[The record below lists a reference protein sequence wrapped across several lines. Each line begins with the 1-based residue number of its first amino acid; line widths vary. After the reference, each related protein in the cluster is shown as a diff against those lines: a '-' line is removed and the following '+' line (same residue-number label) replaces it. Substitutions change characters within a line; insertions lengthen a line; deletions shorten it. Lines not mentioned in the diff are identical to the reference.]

1 MRNVKELQIGL
12 EGVVCFNG
20 WGHVSPIFAVREIVS
35 THNVLNNNEL
45 LMNLWV
51 SCAVCAVWVK
61 LGW

>member
-1 MRNVKELQIGL
+1 MRNVKELQTGL

-35 THNVLNNNEL
+35 THNVLNNEL
-45 LMNLWV
+45 LMSLWV

-61 LGW
+61 LG